1 MMKKFAG
8 GAFIENLPKIYGM
21 YTGGF
26 LVFVLLM
33 AILEQMGV
41 GADTIGILFVAF
53 TIVIYA
59 GIGVLSRTMAV
70 DAYYVAGRQVPA
82 VFNGMATAADWM
94 SGASFVAMARSQ
106 LSGLSASCRSRF
118 TLCFSVC
125 SKRRHSSTTLLPA
138 TVPRNATKSSGLL
151 KRVTASRCRKNDA
164 HTA

>member
-1 MMKKFAG
+1 MANSTG
-8 GAFIENLPKIYGM
+8 GSSFIENLPKIYGM

-82 VFNGMATAADWM
+82 VFAALRGT
-94 SGASFVAMARSQ
+94 SGNSFEI
-106 LSGLSASCRSRF
+106 SAKFSRWK
-118 TLCFSVC
+118 SVLGC
-125 SKRRHSSTTLLPA
+125 PTSSA
-138 TVPRNATKSSGLL
+138 QAKWVICNVGFKCE
-151 KRVTASRCRKNDA
+151 SR
-164 HTA
+164 